1 MNLLGISAATDDFF
15 WSQIMIYGCL
25 LAGIYFSVLMKFPQ
39 LRLIKDMVG
48 QLFSGQSSASGVSS
62 FQGFA
67 MALGGRV
74 GTGNITGVASAI
86 FFGGPGAV
94 FWMWAIA
101 FLGAGSAYIESA
113 LSQVWKEEVHGEYRG
128 GPAYY
133 MEKGLKSRPLGIAFA
148 ILTVFGCGLALPGI
162 QTNAFAQAGS
172 LSLGM
177 SPWVAGL
184 CYTAITAY
192 VIFGGGR
199 RIAKAAEMI
208 VPFMAIAYML
218 LAVVILVANASR
230 IGEIFQLIFS
240 CAFNMNA
247 AYGAVFGLA
256 IQWGVKRGIFSNEAG
271 QGTGAQASGAAEVSH
286 PAKQGLV
293 QAFSVYVDTLFVCT
307 ATAVMILATNAFN
320 VADPAN
326 KGGFLTNLVP
336 GVEKSNFTQLAV
348 DSVLPGYGGAFV
360 AIALFFFTFT
370 TVLAYAFYTD
380 SSIAYLFKKNTSG
393 PGYKYGILFSRLAIV
408 AMTYIGAVSHVDV
421 VWNFGSAAVGAM
433 AWFNIVVIIL
443 LTKPGIATLKD
454 YEAQKRLGLDPVFI
468 PSRCGIQGAEIWD
481 GIAVRI
487 YPEQLAA
494 LHAKT
499 KPSHGGKES
508 AVIWEGIADKIY
520 PEPLAVLKE
529 ETEV

>member
-1 MNLLGISAATDDFF
+1 MNLLGISAAVDDFF
-15 WSQIMIYGCL
+15 WSQVMIYGCL
-25 LAGIYFSVLMKFPQ
+25 IVGVYFSLAMKFPQ
-39 LRLIKDMVG
+39 VRLIKDMVG
-48 QLFSGQSSASGVSS
+48 QLFSGKSSAAGVSS

-113 LSQVWKEEVHGEYRG
+113 LSQVWKEQVHGEYRG

-148 ILTVFGCGLALPGI
+148 ILTIFGCGLALPGI
-162 QTNAFAQAGS
+162 QTNAFAQAAS

-177 SPWVAGL
+177 SPWIAGII
-184 CYTAITAY
+184 YTALVAW
-192 VIFGGGR
+192 VVLGGGR
-199 RIAKAAEMI
+199 RIAKTAEMV
-208 VPFMAIAYML
+208 VPFMAIAYIL
-218 LAVVILVANASR
+218 LAFVVLFAHADKIVY
-230 IGEIFQLIFS
+230 IFQLIFS
-240 CAFNMNA
+240 SAFNMNA

-326 KGGFLTNLVP
+326 KGGFIAQFVP
-336 GVEKSNFTQLAV
+336 GVEKSNFTQVAV
-348 DSVLPGYGGAFV
+348 DNVLPGFGGSFV

-380 SSIAYLFKKNTSG
+380 SSIAYLFKKNQQGSG
-393 PGYKYGILFSRLAIV
+393 YRVGILLTRVAIV
-408 AMTYIGAVSHVDV
+408 AMTFIGAVSSVDV

-433 AWFNIVVIIL
+433 AWFNIIVIVL
-443 LTKPGIATLKD
+443 LSRPGIATLKD
-454 YEAQKRLGLDPVFI
+454 YEAQKKMGLDPVFV
-468 PSRCGIQGAEIWD
+468 PSRCGIQGAELWTT
-481 GIAVRI
+481 IAERS
-487 YPEQLAA
+487 YPEELAA
-494 LHAKT
+494 LKAKT
-499 KPSHGGKES
+499 GS
-508 AVIWEGIADKIY
+508 
-520 PEPLAVLKE
+520 
-529 ETEV
+529 

>member
-1 MNLLGISAATDDFF
+1 MNLLSFSAAADDFF

-25 LAGIYFSVLMKFPQ
+25 LAGVYFSILMKFPQ
-39 LRLIKDMVG
+39 VRLIKDMVG

-148 ILTVFGCGLALPGI
+148 VLTVFGCGLALPGI
-162 QTNAFAQAGS
+162 QSNAFGQAAAH
-172 LSLGM
+172 SLGM
-177 SPWVAGL
+177 APWISGL
-184 CYTAITAY
+184 IYTVLVAY

-199 RIAKAAEMI
+199 RIAKTAEMI
-208 VPFMAIAYML
+208 VPFMAIAYCL
-218 LAVVILVANASR
+218 LAAVILFANFSK
-230 IGEIFQLIFS
+230 IGDIFALIFS
-240 CAFNMNA
+240 SAFNMNA

-307 ATAVMILATNAFN
+307 ATAIMILATNAFN

-326 KGGFLTNLVP
+326 VGGFLAQNLP
-336 GVEKSNFTQLAV
+336 GIEKSNFTQEAV
-348 DSVLPGYGGAFV
+348 NSVLPGYGGAFV
-360 AIALFFFTFT
+360 AVALFFFTFT

-380 SSIAYLFKKNTSG
+380 SSIGYLFKKDTSG
-393 PGYKYGILFSRLAIV
+393 PGYKYGIILTRLAIV
-408 AMTYIGAVSHVDV
+408 AMTFIGAVSSVDV

-433 AWFNIVVIIL
+433 AWFNIIVIIL

-454 YEAQKRLGLDPVFI
+454 YEAQKKLGLDPVFI
-468 PSRCGIQGAEIWD
+468 PSRCGIEGAELWD
-481 GIAVRI
+481 KIIPQTYAK
-487 YPEQLAA
+487 ELAA
-494 LHAKT
+494 FKEKT
-499 KPSHGGKES
+499 KTK
-508 AVIWEGIADKIY
+508 
-520 PEPLAVLKE
+520 
-529 ETEV
+529 

>member
-1 MNLLGISAATDDFF
+1 MDLLAFSAATDDFF
-15 WSQIMIYGCL
+15 WSQVMIFGCL
-25 LAGIYFSVLMKFPQ
+25 IAGVYFSVRMKFPQ
-39 LRLIKDMVG
+39 VRLIKDMVG

-148 ILTVFGCGLALPGI
+148 LLTVFGCGIALPGI
-162 QTNAFAQAGS
+162 QTNAFAQAAAHS
-172 LSLGM
+172 LSM
-177 SPWVAGL
+177 APWMAGL
-184 CYTAITAY
+184 CYTALTAY

-199 RIAKAAEMI
+199 RIAKTAEMV
-208 VPFMAIAYML
+208 VPFMAIAYCL
-218 LAVVILVANASR
+218 LAAVILFAHFDK
-230 IGEIFQLIFS
+230 IGEIFKLIFS

-256 IQWGVKRGIFSNEAG
+256 IQWGVKRGVFSNEAG

-307 ATAVMILATNAFN
+307 ATAIMILATNTFN

-326 KGGFLTNLVP
+326 KGGFLVQLLP
-336 GVEKSNFTQLAV
+336 GVEKSNFTQAAV

-380 SSIAYLFKKNTSG
+380 SSIAYLFKKDTSG
-393 PGYKYGILFSRLAIV
+393 PGYKYGILLSRLAIV
-408 AMTYIGAVSHVDV
+408 IMTYIGAVASVDV

-433 AWFNIVVIIL
+433 AWFNIIVIIL
-443 LTKPGIATLKD
+443 LAKPGIATLRD
-454 YEAQKRLGLDPVFI
+454 YEEQKKMGLDPVFL
-468 PSRCGIQGAEIWD
+468 PSRCGIKDAELWD
-481 GIAVRI
+481 TIIPKHYAK
-487 YPEQLAA
+487 ELAA
-494 LHAKT
+494 LNEK
-499 KPSHGGKES
+499 
-508 AVIWEGIADKIY
+508 
-520 PEPLAVLKE
+520 LKKK
-529 ETEV
+529 

>member
-1 MNLLGISAATDDFF
+1 MNLLSISAATDDFF
-15 WSQIMIYGCL
+15 WSQIMIWGCL
-25 LAGIYFSVLMKFPQ
+25 LAGIYFSIRMKFPQ
-39 LRLIKDMVG
+39 VRLIKDMVG
-48 QLFSGQSSASGVSS
+48 QLWSGKSSASGVSS

-133 MEKGLKSRPLGIAFA
+133 IEKGLKSRPLGIAFA
-148 ILTVFGCGLALPGI
+148 LLTIFGCGLALPGI
-162 QTNAFAQAGS
+162 QSNAFGQAAAHS
-172 LSLGM
+172 LDM
-177 SPWVAGL
+177 SPWVSGFI
-184 CYTAITAY
+184 YTVLVAY
-192 VIFGGGR
+192 VVLGGGR
-199 RIAKAAEMI
+199 RIAKTAEMV
-208 VPFMAIAYML
+208 VPFMAIAYII
-218 LAVVILVANASR
+218 LAFVILFAHADKIV
-230 IGEIFQLIFS
+230 EIFQLIFS

-293 QAFSVYVDTLFVCT
+293 QAFSVYVDTLFVCS

-326 KGGFLTNLVP
+326 AGGFLTQYLP
-336 GVEKSNFTQLAV
+336 GIEKSNFTQEAV
-348 DSVLPGYGGAFV
+348 NSVLPGFGGSFV
-360 AIALFFFTFT
+360 AVALFFFTFT

-380 SSIAYLFKKNTSG
+380 SSIAYLFKKDRSG
-393 PGYKYGILFSRLAIV
+393 SGYKWGIILTRVAVIV
-408 AMTYIGAVSHVDV
+408 ATFVGSVSSVDV

-433 AWFNIVVIIL
+433 AWFNIIVIVL
-443 LTKPGIATLKD
+443 LSKPGIATLKD
-454 YEAQKRLGLDPVFI
+454 YEAQKKMGIDPVFV
-468 PSRCGIQGAEIWD
+468 PSRCGIKDAELWD
-481 GIAVRI
+481 TIVARS
-487 YPEQLAA
+487 YSKELAA
-494 LHAKT
+494 LNEKT
-499 KPSHGGKES
+499 KNQ
-508 AVIWEGIADKIY
+508 
-520 PEPLAVLKE
+520 
-529 ETEV
+529 

>member
-1 MNLLGISAATDDFF
+1 MNWLAVSAATDDFF

-25 LAGIYFSVLMKFPQ
+25 LAGVYFSLRMKFPQ
-39 LRLIKDMVG
+39 VRLIKDMVN
-48 QLFSGQSSASGVSS
+48 QLFSGKSSASGVSS

-113 LSQVWKEEVHGEYRG
+113 LSQVWKEQVHGEYRG

-133 MEKGLKSRPLGIAFA
+133 IEKGLKSRPLGIAFA

-162 QTNAFAQAGS
+162 QSNAFGQAAAHS
-172 LSLGM
+172 LDID
-177 SPWVAGL
+177 PWISGFI
-184 CYTAITAY
+184 YTVLIAY
-192 VIFGGGR
+192 VVLGGGR
-199 RIAKAAEMI
+199 RIAKTAEMI
-208 VPFMAIAYML
+208 VPFMAIAYII
-218 LAVVILVANASR
+218 LAFVILFANAGK
-230 IGEIFQLIFS
+230 IVEIFQLIFS
-240 CAFNMNA
+240 CAFNQNA

-293 QAFSVYVDTLFVCT
+293 QAFSVYVDTLFVCS

-326 KGGFLTNLVP
+326 AGGFISQFLP
-336 GVEKSNFTQLAV
+336 GIEKSNFTQEAV
-348 DSVLPGYGGAFV
+348 NNVLPGFGGTFV
-360 AIALFFFTFT
+360 AIALFFFTFS
-370 TVLAYAFYTD
+370 TVLAYAFYAD
-380 SSIAYLFKKNTSG
+380 SSIAYLFKKDASG
-393 PGYKYGILFSRLAIV
+393 PGYKYGIILTRV
-408 AMTYIGAVSHVDV
+408 AVIAATFIGSVSSVDV

-433 AWFNIVVIIL
+433 AWFNIIVIVL
-443 LTKPGIATLKD
+443 LSKPGIATLKD
-454 YEAQKRLGLDPVFI
+454 YEAQKKLGLDPVFV
-468 PSRCGIQGAEIWD
+468 PKRCGIEGAELWD
-481 GIAVRI
+481 SIAAKT
-487 YPEQLAA
+487 YPQQLAA
-494 LHAKT
+494 LKAAEK
-499 KPSHGGKES
+499 GK
-508 AVIWEGIADKIY
+508 
-520 PEPLAVLKE
+520 
-529 ETEV
+529 